1 MLDEDDLLKKLLTG
15 KDDPTVPSTS
25 QEKCKEVNKA
35 EPPQKKFQK
44 NRIKQEINNKIR
56 REISV
61 VSIILVWYSK
71 ASLIGEYVFK
81 D

>member
-1 MLDEDDLLKKLLTG
+1 MLDKDDLLKKLLTG
-15 KDDPTVPSTS
+15 KDDPTAPSTS

-35 EPPQKKFQK
+35 ETSTKKSQK
-44 NRIKQEINNKIR
+44 NRIKQEMNNKIR
-56 REISV
+56 REICV

-71 ASLIGEYVFK
+71 ASVIGEYVFK